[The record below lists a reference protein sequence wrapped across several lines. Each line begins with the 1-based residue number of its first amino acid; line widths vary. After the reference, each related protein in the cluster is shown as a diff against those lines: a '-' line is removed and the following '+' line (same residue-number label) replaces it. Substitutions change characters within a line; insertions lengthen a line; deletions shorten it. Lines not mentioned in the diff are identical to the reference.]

1 MKDGNRE
8 NFTNFVEY
16 ERLYGTEPTL
26 SMTPYAPVVAH
37 SGGWAELKAP
47 LRLAVSPSL
56 DMRDP
61 IQVVYSPISAGTEE
75 LVV

>member
-1 MKDGNRE
+1 
-8 NFTNFVEY
+8 
-16 ERLYGTEPTL
+16 
-26 SMTPYAPVVAH
+26 MTPYAPVVAH
-37 SGGWAELKAP
+37 SGGWAELKAL

-61 IQVVYSPISAGTEE
+61 IQVAYSRIATRTEE